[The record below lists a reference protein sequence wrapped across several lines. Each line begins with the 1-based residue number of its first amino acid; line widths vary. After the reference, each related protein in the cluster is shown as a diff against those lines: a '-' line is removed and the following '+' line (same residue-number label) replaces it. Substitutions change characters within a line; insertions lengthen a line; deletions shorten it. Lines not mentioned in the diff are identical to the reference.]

1 MKRKLTTVLAG
12 AVAATMMMGM
22 AVSADEIAVMVPS
35 ADHGWTGAVLS
46 YFIGKTAFGAL
57 LN

>member
-22 AVSADEIAVMVPS
+22 AVSADEIAVMVQ
-35 ADHGWTGAVLS
+35 
-46 YFIGKTAFGAL
+46 IGRAHV
-57 LN
+57 